1 MVDIVDLVFLALLGL
16 FGGLL
21 LYTLVTAMVRANGL
35 KLDLDNLR
43 DQHDQQEERIN
54 EIRKEVRDDEL
65 EVTVLEQERQALDAQ
80 DACLRR
86 LEVAYKRS
94 QTEAEE

>member
-54 EIRKEVRDDEL
+54 EIRKEVR
-65 EVTVLEQERQALDAQ
+65 V
-80 DACLRR
+80 
-86 LEVAYKRS
+86 
-94 QTEAEE
+94 